1 LRNFRAILPLS
12 SATNSHL
19 EQFHHHRPKINMMDP
34 VSPRSSYPMTSDVA
48 EANMSRREH
57 ESAAEHAI
65 EVIGSVLDN
74 ADDFLAQLE
83 SNDMLGSAIV
93 RRCEELADLIGNLAG
108 EMEAQNDQ
116 ERRIMAQACLQD
128 AQAAAAADACSEH
141 DSGAG
146 PRQELTSLS
155 EDEMVHAISGAQV
168 LMRDVEAAL
177 RSIDRD
183 EADEIASVALT
194 VARLFILSL
203 KSIQSTMTPEQLLG
217 MGGTDTS
224 SRSLEFSNRIEILD
238 ENYDVTLN
246 VETQGLAEAP
256 TAVAKGRRIDRVRAL
271 WPPLGPAV
279 VSAAHWGKEE
289 AAKKPLLAV
298 ALGLTLW
305 PAAIITTL
313 IGTPIVLA
321 DTVVQHVYNSFS
333 GGPII
338 QTVERGAAQIFHAG
352 RLSFLSSRLVIGR
365 VVSRQVKRHG
375 GVGQLAQNVGG
386 ALLERVT
393 HPIETAGMLW
403 DGVCVGAGVIF
414 DGARVLQEAVERHR
428 DSNSVVEVIQ

>member
-1 LRNFRAILPLS
+1 
-12 SATNSHL
+12 
-19 EQFHHHRPKINMMDP
+19 MMDP
-34 VSPRSSYPMTSDVA
+34 VSPRSLYPMTTDVEDA
-48 EANMSRREH
+48 IISRREH
-57 ESAAEHAI
+57 EGAAEHAI

-93 RRCEELADLIGNLAG
+93 RRCEDLADLIGNLAG

-116 ERRIMAQACLQD
+116 ERLVLAQACLQD
-128 AQAAAAADACSEH
+128 AQAATAADGCIEH
-141 DSGAG
+141 NTSAG
-146 PRQELTSLS
+146 PNQELTSLS

-203 KSIQSTMTPEQLLG
+203 KSIQSTITPEQLLA
-217 MGGTDTS
+217 MGGTDTGS
-224 SRSLEFSNRIEILD
+224 HNLEFSNRIEILD
-238 ENYDVTLN
+238 ETSEATLN
-246 VETQGLAEAP
+246 VETKDLSKAP
-256 TAVAKGRRIDRVRAL
+256 TAVAKDRRIDRVRAL

-289 AAKKPLLAV
+289 AAKKPLLAI

-321 DTVVQHVYNSFS
+321 DSVVQHVYNSFS

-352 RLSFLSSRLVIGR
+352 RLSILSTRLVIGR

-393 HPIETAGMLW
+393 HPVQTAGMLW
-403 DGVCVGAGVIF
+403 DGVCVGAGAIC
-414 DGARVLQEAVERHR
+414 DGARFVQEAVERHR
-428 DSNSVVEVIQ
+428 DSNNVVEVIQ